1 MSRILTIDDRVT
13 NRRILCKLAGELDT
27 NIEVKAFADPTK
39 ALAWLSAG
47 AADVIITD
55 YKMPNMD
62 GAAFIAAVRKL
73 PHCVDIPVV
82 VVTAYEDKEFRYA
95 ALNSGATDFLLSPV
109 DHEEFRAR
117 VRNLLTMQR
126 QRQLIRR
133 RLEQLETNLEKSN
146 RLHLSGGSNR
156 ETD

>member
-1 MSRILTIDDRVT
+1 M
-13 NRRILCKLAGELDT
+13 
-27 NIEVKAFADPTK
+27 
-39 ALAWLSAG
+39 
-47 AADVIITD
+47 
-55 YKMPNMD
+55 
-62 GAAFIAAVRKL
+62 
-73 PHCVDIPVV
+73 
-82 VVTAYEDKEFRYA
+82 
-95 ALNSGATDFLLSPV
+95 SPV